1 MQRVT
6 LLIIFI
12 AMSSFGAGVLISNS
26 DIIGGL
32 SLFGEN
38 RCGDDFEYNGQCY
51 STSYKAITCENSR
64 RFIFDIEGSSL
75 GATFFCPD
83 GKFKGVH
90 RRIKVT
96 ASKIEFLGYELD
108 RRTLSLVDNKT
119 GSTVQCELA
128 DVEKIYK
135 SEVEAC
141 ERKQAERKI

>member
-1 MQRVT
+1 M
-6 LLIIFI
+6 
-12 AMSSFGAGVLISNS
+12 
-26 DIIGGL
+26 
-32 SLFGEN
+32 
-38 RCGDDFEYNGQCY
+38 
-51 STSYKAITCENSR
+51 
-64 RFIFDIEGSSL
+64 
-75 GATFFCPD
+75 
-83 GKFKGVH
+83 H